1 MTAQYFLSIIFFLVV
16 HAFSCVAQSAFTLQ
30 ECIDYALSHRHEVVI
45 SNLHAQNTFVDLN
58 ANRLLR
64 LPSVQTQICN
74 DLITEYEKE
83 YEKTGE
89 FDYSR
94 ANSYINQV
102 TLEMSLPI
110 WTEETNMNFTNSYK
124 LKEKAAKFEAD
135 YMKLQVKLDVLDKY
149 YTFVLTQ
156 IRYKIALEQTTLQ
169 DSSCMVTQNLF
180 KIGKKAKKDVLDAQF
195 NLEQDKY
202 NAQIEQNNVVTALHN
217 LAKCMNFEGIL
228 RIDTSIHVEE
238 KLLIN
243 NIVDSVSEKH
253 PYIAMESLKL
263 LVAGRERKGIK
274 REFFPSVYFNA
285 VAGTSAEKNIGKDN
299 ISMEEQWKHNLYGR
313 VGIDV
318 KIPIF
323 NHLSTKMKLQKN
335 SIQINQNKENVA
347 IAKEEVKYEIETII
361 LDIRHEY
368 ETINRLS
375 EMLILAK
382 EEYQMAMTDYKL
394 GNMASYELNVYKS
407 KYISASLL
415 LAQAK
420 CQLEY
425 KNAKLNI
432 YFE

>member
-149 YTFVLTQ
+149 HTFVLTQ

-180 KIGKKAKKDVLDAQF
+180 TIGKKAKKDVLDAQV
-195 NLEQDKY
+195 N
-202 NAQIEQNNVVTALHN
+202 
-217 LAKCMNFEGIL
+217 
-228 RIDTSIHVEE
+228 
-238 KLLIN
+238 
-243 NIVDSVSEKH
+243 
-253 PYIAMESLKL
+253 
-263 LVAGRERKGIK
+263 
-274 REFFPSVYFNA
+274 
-285 VAGTSAEKNIGKDN
+285 
-299 ISMEEQWKHNLYGR
+299 
-313 VGIDV
+313 
-318 KIPIF
+318 
-323 NHLSTKMKLQKN
+323 
-335 SIQINQNKENVA
+335 
-347 IAKEEVKYEIETII
+347 
-361 LDIRHEY
+361 
-368 ETINRLS
+368 
-375 EMLILAK
+375 
-382 EEYQMAMTDYKL
+382 
-394 GNMASYELNVYKS
+394 
-407 KYISASLL
+407 
-415 LAQAK
+415 
-420 CQLEY
+420 
-425 KNAKLNI
+425 
-432 YFE
+432 